1 MSDHSITPAE
11 SPDEQTLLY
20 AESLARLIRAET
32 VSGPGTSGDLKF
44 HAFPVAPEKHPLSL
58 LLSRLAVHPAEPVA
72 HRRIERFGRL
82 KGRLTVAVRPLRC
95 IARASIPRM

>member
-32 VSGPGTSGDLKF
+32 VSGPGTSGDPKF
-44 HAFPVAPEKHPLSL
+44 HAFRGL
-58 LLSRLAVHPAEPVA
+58 LKEMYPAL
-72 HRRIERFGRL
+72 F
-82 KGRLTVAVRPLRC
+82 
-95 IARASIPRM
+95 ARAEEVGFAAAPVQMALVIVIKGTIGTNKV